1 MTHSRI
7 LIVEDE
13 AIIAADLQRRLS
25 RMGCEVVGMAA
36 SGEDAVRL
44 ATTLKPE
51 LILMDINL
59 RGEMDGTQAAQQL
72 RTQLQLPVVY
82 LTASSGT
89 SVVKR
94 AKLTDAFGYLLKP
107 IDERLL
113 QITIEMALYKHQ
125 MEQERQR
132 LISDLQ
138 AALAKVKVLSG
149 LLPICASCKNIRD
162 EEGYWHRVEEYV
174 SDHSEADFSHS
185 VCPQCARQLY
195 PEYFNKSQDGQGP
208 DTKAREE
215 LGEQVPREI

>member
-13 AIIAADLQRRLS
+13 AIVAADLQRRLS
-25 RMGCEVVGMAA
+25 RMGCEVVGMAV

-82 LTASSGT
+82 LTASSDT

-94 AKLTDAFGYLLKP
+94 AKVTDAFGYLLKP
-107 IDERLL
+107 LDERLL

-125 MEQERQR
+125 MEQERR
-132 LISDLQ
+132 GLISDLQ

-162 EEGYWHRVEEYV
+162 ERGYWHRVEEYIR
-174 SDHSEADFSHS
+174 DHSLADFSHS
-185 VCPQCARQLY
+185 VCPPCARKLY
-195 PEYFNKSQDGQGP
+195 PEYFNKSENDRDPGTQS
-208 DTKAREE
+208 T
-215 LGEQVPREI
+215 